1 MDGLRFLQNKSFL
14 HMIQRSILQYI
25 VTIDVV
31 NQLHEAKMQTH
42 YIILI
47 SQPLEVSITALESLH
62 FKFHLIQFP
71 LMMQPPLVQTSD
83 NLNICSRLEHE
94 RLSLQTKLSTSSD
107 FKVMIGSTHN

>member
-1 MDGLRFLQNKSFL
+1 
-14 HMIQRSILQYI
+14 MIQRSILQYI

-47 SQPLEVSITALESLH
+47 SQPLEVSIAALESLH

-83 NLNICSRLEHE
+83 NLNICSRLEHG